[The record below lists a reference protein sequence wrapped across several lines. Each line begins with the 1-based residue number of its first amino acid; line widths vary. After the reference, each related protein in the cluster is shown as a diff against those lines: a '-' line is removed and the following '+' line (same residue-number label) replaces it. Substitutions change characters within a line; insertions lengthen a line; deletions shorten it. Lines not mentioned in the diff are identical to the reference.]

1 MINLRELVEEQK
13 LNKMT
18 DVQVIMSFF
27 TLNDLEEEGLNLIQ
41 ELTKSKIE
49 KMKQKHQ
56 MAKEWA
62 SYLPSK
68 YLYEKYDLDTADKLH
83 ALEINFLVNG
93 GELSGSFLKWAK
105 ENIPS
110 IIKPEVYFNPLV
122 DWLESRDIRFKNI

>member
-1 MINLRELVEEQK
+1 MVSLKELVEEQK
-13 LNKMT
+13 CNGMT
-18 DVQVIMSFF
+18 DIQVITSFF
-27 TLNDLEEEGLNLIQ
+27 ALNDLEEEGLDLIQ
-41 ELTKSKIE
+41 ELTKSKIK

-68 YLYEKYDLDTADKLH
+68 YLYENYDLNTADKLH

-93 GELSGSFLKWAK
+93 GELSSNFLKWAK

-122 DWLESRDIRFKNI
+122 DWLESKDIRFKDI